1 MKFLTEQFNLPLP
14 PTPVDWVIAEQVALK
29 AGAGGVVRY
38 ILKDSLKYVPLYGY
52 FLYKHGCV
60 FIRRRGD
67 AQGVISK
74 QLQRL
79 VQQKRPVSTSSPPVA
94 AGTHSLCHNT
104 NPIVHLSTVKSSEP
118 CKQKYWFSPQD
129 CIHPCS
135 CPILGL
141 NDSSH
146 PSLDLNDSS
155 RRSLGLNDSSRR
167 SLGLNDSSRPSLGLN
182 DSSRP
187 RLGLNN
193 SSHPTLGLNDSS
205 HPTLGLN
212 DSSRPTLGLNNSSRP
227 TLGLSDKSPHPTS
240 QRL

>member
-1 MKFLTEQFNLPLP
+1 M
-14 PTPVDWVIAEQVALK
+14 IAEQVALK

-118 CKQKYWFSPQD
+118 FKQMFLFSPQD

-135 CPILGL
+135 SPSLGL
-141 NDSSH
+141 SDSSH
-146 PSLDLNDSS
+146 P
-155 RRSLGLNDSSRR
+155 SLGLNDSSRR

-193 SSHPTLGLNDSS
+193 SSHPSLGLNDSS

-227 TLGLSDKSPHPTS
+227 TLVLSDKSPHPTS
-240 QRL
+240 Q